1 MLAHRVERQSD
12 VDGLGGAEL
21 LVLLLVAGED
31 QLVKLERVRER
42 RQTRRHQLSL
52 RAHLHCNATHH
63 TQCRHNNNAGLGR
76 LSPPNH

>member
-12 VDGLGGAEL
+12 VNGLGGAEL

-52 RAHLHCNATHH
+52 RAHLHCNAT
-63 TQCRHNNNAGLGR
+63 QRRHNNNAGLGR